1 MIYTERL
8 SEIARRKERLIAAS
22 ARQLAGLA
30 AELGAWQK
38 PFEVIDRS
46 IAGMRF
52 MKAHPAL
59 MLTGLMV
66 VAVLGRRSLLRWAG
80 RGLLVWRGWRA
91 LQVLARG
98 LSV

>member
-22 ARQLAGLA
+22 ARQRAVLA

-38 PFEVIDRS
+38 PIEVIDRS